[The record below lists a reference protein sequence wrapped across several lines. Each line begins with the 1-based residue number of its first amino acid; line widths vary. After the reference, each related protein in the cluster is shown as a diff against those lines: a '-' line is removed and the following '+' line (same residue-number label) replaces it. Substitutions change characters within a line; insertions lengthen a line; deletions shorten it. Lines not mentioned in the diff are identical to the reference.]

1 MNARRLAAVILS
13 ASAVAGCGGK
23 STLLRSSSTAGS
35 SATASHSTSAP
46 AASAPAGT
54 APAGTVKSADGRFA
68 TVIPGGFVDATKSV
82 RGSAINIQYLAV
94 GPRRQ
99 GFATN
104 INVVREQSPGQTDID
119 KIAGLEIAGIKRLE
133 PGAHNFSQVQSLTV
147 GGQPARSVDYISR
160 PGKRPLHQFQVFVAQ
175 GGWIYTITYSAL
187 PGDYSA
193 SLASV
198 KQITDGWHWV
208 A

>member
-54 APAGTVKSADGRFA
+54 VKSADGRFA
-68 TVIPGGFVDATKSV
+68 TVIPGGFVDATKRL
-82 RGSAINIQYLAV
+82 RGSAITIQYLAV

-104 INVVREQSPGQTDID
+104 INVVREQSPRQTDID

-147 GGQPARSVDYISR
+147 GGQPARSVDYVSR
-160 PGKRPLHQFQVFVAQ
+160 PGNRPLHQFQVFVAQ

-193 SLASV
+193 SLAAV